1 MAVWLASLTRKTHYT
16 STISIWFKSFNFQ
29 MAEERSSFFKSI
41 LICFKKYFIINKTS
55 ALYASTPKK
64 KKIVSNLLSQLQ
76 NERRYVYTHEYKCQ
90 SFFYSFHPKQTK
102 PQKKNTSVAVSWAPV
117 HLTEWFSLSA
127 STESRFSKNFPSKI
141 FFGKKFSPMNSVA

>member
-90 SFFYSFHPKQTK
+90 SFFYSFHPKPHK
-102 PQKKNTSVAVSWAPV
+102 RNTSVAVSWSSF
-117 HLTEWFSLSA
+117 HLTKWFSLSV
-127 STESRFSKNFPSKI
+127 STESRFSKYFPSKI